1 MGIEFWLSIGLN
13 VVLLCIIIYLYA
25 TKNKNT
31 VEVQHVNLAEK
42 FAIYDYMY
50 RNGMAFSYD
59 DLRDYSYYQWYKLRY
74 ETSPKSKFAP
84 EPILND
90 NAYRE
95 G

>member
-1 MGIEFWLSIGLN
+1 MGVEFWISVGLN
-13 VVLLCIIIYLYA
+13 VILLGIIIYLYA
-25 TKNKNT
+25 TRNKNT

-50 RNGMAFSYD
+50 RNDMTFSYD

-84 EPILND
+84 EPMLND
-90 NAYRE
+90 NAYLGE
-95 G
+95 

>member
-1 MGIEFWLSIGLN
+1 MQIEFWISIGLN
-13 VVLLCIIIYLYA
+13 IVLLFVIIYLS
-25 TKNKNT
+25 TTRNRNT
-31 VEVQHVNLAEK
+31 VEVQHVNLSEK

-50 RNGMAFSYD
+50 RNDMTFSYD